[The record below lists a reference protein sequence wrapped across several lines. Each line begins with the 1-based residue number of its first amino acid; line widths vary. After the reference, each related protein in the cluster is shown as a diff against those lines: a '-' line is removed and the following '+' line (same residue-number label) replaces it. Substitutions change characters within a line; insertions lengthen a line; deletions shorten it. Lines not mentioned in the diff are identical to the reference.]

1 MTRIHTKADSLSLD
15 RAQTVII
22 ITVRNVMY
30 HLRRATLREMVPML
44 MLAWW
49 RWLVGLFSKG
59 PPPSSRGTRTRIK
72 RERERERGNGWI
84 STKEGTR
91 RNLIYAS
98 VRSSGCVLCEKTLWC
113 IVGWLS
119 GGRIYKVLITA
130 CAILTRLV
138 SWYDRPFSTNCEKSP
153 AVNGQT
159 MRLRKVFEPTTRWK
173 DDWLKFRVK
182 VEMWLYVT
190 IV

>member
-1 MTRIHTKADSLSLD
+1 MAVVGWAVFK
-15 RAQTVII
+15 RASSILA
-22 ITVRNVMY
+22 RN
-30 HLRRATLREMVPML
+30 
-44 MLAWW
+44 
-49 RWLVGLFSKG
+49 KD
-59 PPPSSRGTRTRIK
+59 K
-72 RERERERGNGWI
+72 ERERERGNGWI

-182 VEMWLYVT
+182 VETLCVEMWLYDRSFK
-190 IV
+190 IFFKF